1 MDISINLEM
10 DPFDAPYVPD
20 NHRWVAYME
29 TLGHEMEVIKTA
41 ELSLTLTDNQMMQQL
56 NQHYREVDKP
66 TDVLAFPQ
74 DMENNLLGDII
85 ISVEKAKEQAAEK
98 QHSLEYEIALLAT
111 HGFLHLLGYDH
122 AEEDEEKIMFA
133 LQQEL
138 LDKFYADCF
147 KSPGAPSGADHQP
160 ARPEEIADIAD
171 AEPEEA

>member
-29 TLGHEMEVIKTA
+29 SLGKEMEVTPDA
-41 ELSLTLTDNQMMQQL
+41 ELSLTLTDNEMMKTL

-111 HGFLHLLGYDH
+111 HGFLHLMGYDH
-122 AEEDEEKIMFA
+122 AEEEEEKIMFS
-133 LQQEL
+133 LQDEL
-138 LDKFYADCF
+138 LNKYYGDCF
-147 KSPGAPSGADHQP
+147 KSA
-160 ARPEEIADIAD
+160 
-171 AEPEEA
+171 